1 MLHGWRMLLHSVGTN
16 VRKEDIVVSAASLEQ
31 MSKRRFGSKSL
42 NKWRK
47 SNRNGER
54 LIKSL
59 SFTTIPPFVWL
70 FAQHVLVVVGTS
82 EDSESVGAKGSNVA
96 MVEASEING
105 YKDHLTRD
113 ALAFKTGKS
122 LGVVDD
128 HRIGIRTS
136 ICHLSGLLVIQ
147 PSREFAERIG
157 FYMFDLK
164 HVTAI

>member
-31 MSKRRFGSKSL
+31 MSKRR
-42 NKWRK
+42 
-47 SNRNGER
+47 
-54 LIKSL
+54 
-59 SFTTIPPFVWL
+59 